1 MESLICPCFIVS
13 SNNILFPWFAGP
25 DKFLLTSLFPN
36 TNFQKV
42 HPPTITARLD
52 FKEYFMTYDN
62 VGSQFVK
69 KKFKAA
75 RKKALNPFAARFSQ
89 AAYYVPNKSN
99 LCSYA
104 IITGK
109 QDEPVSMSYLRWKDP
124 LFHGMFVI
132 PKLRDS
138 LNRKTCRRF
147 FVVPREQYLRF
158 KKEHKMGISSKNGE
172 MDPVQYFDST
182 VSKLISTSHP
192 MSYEVNVPHLFHSNA
207 FFIPRWRE

>member
-1 MESLICPCFIVS
+1 MQSLICPCFIVS
-13 SNNILFPWFAGP
+13 SDNIWFPCFAGP
-25 DKFLLTSLFPN
+25 DKFLSTFLVTN
-36 TNFQKV
+36 TNHQKV
-42 HPPTITARLD
+42 RPPNITGRKGFD
-52 FKEYFMTYDN
+52 EYFVTYDN
-62 VGSQFVK
+62 VGSKFVK
-69 KKFKAA
+69 NKFKAA
-75 RKKALNPFAARFSQ
+75 RKKGLNPFATRFTHN
-89 AAYYVPNKSN
+89 AYYLPNKSN

-109 QDEPVSMSYLRWKDP
+109 HDEPIQMTYLRWKDP
-124 LFHGMFVI
+124 LFQGMFVI

-138 LNRKTCRRF
+138 IKGKTYCRF
-147 FVVPREQYLRF
+147 FVIPREQYLSF

-182 VSKLISTSHP
+182 VSKLISTSHT

>member
-1 MESLICPCFIVS
+1 MELFIFATCKVS
-13 SNNILFPWFAGP
+13 SDTLLFPFYGGP
-25 DKFLLTSLFPN
+25 DKFISTCLITKPN
-36 TNFQKV
+36 HQKV
-42 HPPTITARLD
+42 HPPTITARAGFND
-52 FKEYFMTYDN
+52 YYITYDN
-62 VGSQFVK
+62 DDCHFVK
-69 KKFKAA
+69 NKFKAA
-75 RKKALNPFAARFSQ
+75 RKKGLNPFATCFPQ
-89 AAYYVPNKSN
+89 ATYYIPNKCN

-182 VSKLISTSHP
+182 VSKLISTSHT